1 MDMQTIIERVE
12 RNIRQALRDYRAHTS
27 QTEVLDDVSDAFITR
42 LARDSSYAKQELR
55 ELFSKSPVW
64 CEDID
69 ALVINGT
76 RTHNPDYNRIR
87 NLAWDILAEPL
98 YEARRTDDLER
109 RSCLEAAVE
118 FFANPNLDQP
128 ELYIEAINRLAPK
141 AYAPGKKLSRVFKA
155 LCTKLGVAD
164 ETAGSQFQHLYAQFA
179 DELTSRKIGFKL
191 YVSINPAHFL
201 TMSNPK
207 YDKRGNTLTSCHS
220 FNSTEY
226 DYNNGCSGYARDNYT
241 FIVFT
246 VDDPSNPET
255 LNNRKTTRQ
264 IFAYKPG
271 NGLLLQ
277 SRMYNTSGGV
287 YGAAE
292 DSKLYRDLVQRE
304 ISMLEEM
311 PNLWKTSSFY
321 GSDFAHAIHA
331 HEDFGGY
338 PDWAYENF
346 DAHVSVRKDRAE
358 DFEGL
363 EIGAAGLCICCGG
376 EISTKLYCDGCAES
390 SDENYCE
397 HCEEYTSDELYEV
410 HDSRGNTL
418 TVCEDCRND
427 YYTQCDDCDE
437 YYPNDC
443 VYSTADSRYVCE
455 NCRDNYSYC
464 EHCDELYEDDE
475 LYTARGERGYD
486 VSVCRDCLDE
496 FYTECADCHDYHHN
510 SRIHAVYRENGDVVY
525 VCDDCAADYE
535 ECPHCGELVKV
546 RDDGTCPHCGA
557 VIEAEEE
564 VEINIE
570 AGKEHEVA

>member
-1 MDMQTIIERVE
+1 MDMQTVIERAE
-12 RNIRQALRDYRAHTS
+12 RNIRQALRDYRAHTG

-76 RTHNPDYNRIR
+76 RTHNPDYKCIR
-87 NLAWDILAEPL
+87 NLAINILRDAFTA
-98 YEARRTDDLER
+98 ARACNDNNRYAD
-109 RSCLEAAVE
+109 LEAAVE
-118 FFANPNLDQP
+118 FFANPSLDQP
-128 ELYIEAINRLAPK
+128 NLFTDAINRLAPK

-155 LCTKLGVAD
+155 ICTKLGVAD
-164 ETAGSQFQHLYAQFA
+164 ETAGSEFQHLYAQFA
-179 DELTSRKIGFKL
+179 DEITARKIGFKL

-207 YDKRGNTLTSCHS
+207 CDHRGNTLTSCHS

-264 IFAYKPG
+264 IFVYKPG

-304 ISMLEEM
+304 ISMLEEK
-311 PNLWKTSSFY
+311 PNLWKTCKFY
-321 GSDFAHAIHA
+321 GSDFATDIYAS
-331 HEDFGGY
+331 EDFGGY
-338 PDWAYENF
+338 PDWTYENF

-358 DFEGL
+358 DFEEL
-363 EIGAAGLCICCGG
+363 EIGATGLCICCGN
-376 EISTKLYCDGCAES
+376 EISSGLYCDDCKEGKS
-390 SDENYCE
+390 YCE
-397 HCEEYTSDELYEV
+397 HCEEYTRGELYEV
-410 HDSRGNTL
+410 YDARGNTMVVCESCREDYY
-418 TVCEDCRND
+418 TQCEDCDEWFPNDCMRETADGRYVCEDCR
-427 YYTQCDDCDE
+427 E
-437 YYPNDC
+437 
-443 VYSTADSRYVCE
+443 S
-455 NCRDNYSYC
+455 YSYC
-464 EHCDELYEDDE
+464 EQCDELYHDDE
-475 LYTARGERGYD
+475 MYD
-486 VSVCRDCLDE
+486 VYDEHGHSIQVCADCRDE
-496 FYTECADCHDYHHN
+496 HYTECADCGECHPNDCVY
-510 SRIHAVYRENGDVVY
+510 AVYNESGDAQH
-525 VCDDCAADYE
+525 VCEDCLSEYE
-535 ECPHCGELVKV
+535 ECPHCGERVKIC
-546 RDDGTCPHCGA
+546 DDGTCPCCGA
-557 VIEAEEE
+557 VIEAEDDAET
-564 VEINIE
+564 
-570 AGKEHEVA
+570 GKEHEVA

>member
-1 MDMQTIIERVE
+1 MDMQTVIERAE
-12 RNIRQALRDYRAHTS
+12 RNIRQALRDYRAHTG

-76 RTHNPDYNRIR
+76 RTHNPDYKRIR
-87 NLAWDILAEPL
+87 ELAKDILYTAFV
-98 YEARRTDDLER
+98 EAKARGDNDRYAD
-109 RSCLEAAVE
+109 LEAAVE
-118 FFANPNLDQP
+118 FFANPSLDQP
-128 ELYIEAINRLAPK
+128 SLFTDAINRLAPK

-155 LCTKLGVAD
+155 ICTKLGVAD
-164 ETAGSQFQHLYAQFA
+164 ETAGSEFQHLYAQFA
-179 DELTSRKIGFKL
+179 DELTARKIGFKL

-207 YDKRGNTLTSCHS
+207 CDHRGNTLTSCHS

-264 IFAYKPG
+264 IFVYKPG

-304 ISMLEEM
+304 ISMLEEK
-311 PNLWKTSSFY
+311 PNLWKTCKFY
-321 GSDFAHAIHA
+321 GSDFATDIYAS
-331 HEDFGGY
+331 EDFGGY
-338 PDWAYENF
+338 PDWTYENF

-358 DFEGL
+358 DFEEL
-363 EIGAAGLCICCGG
+363 EIGAAGLCICCGE
-376 EISTKLYCDGCAES
+376 EISSGLYCDDCKQG
-390 SDENYCE
+390 ENYCE
-397 HCEEYTSDELYEV
+397 HCEEYTQGDLYEV
-410 HDSRGNTL
+410 HDSHGNTL
-418 TVCEDCRND
+418 MVCEDCRENHYTCCEDCGGWFPND
-427 YYTQCDDCDE
+427 YMYE
-437 YYPNDC
+437 
-443 VYSTADSRYVCE
+443 TADGRSICE
-455 NCRDNYSYC
+455 SCHDDYSYC
-464 EHCDELYEDDE
+464 EYCEELYPYDD
-475 LYTARGERGYD
+475 LHTAYD
-486 VSVCRDCLDE
+486 TCGNEIQVCGDCLE
-496 FYTECADCHDYHHN
+496 EHYTECADCGEYHPN
-510 SRIHAVYRENGDVVY
+510 DCVYAVYNESGDAQH
-525 VCDDCAADYE
+525 VCEDCLSEYYE
-535 ECPHCGELVKV
+535 ECPHCGECVKIC
-546 RDDGTCPHCGA
+546 DDGTCPCCGA
-557 VIEAEEE
+557 VIEAEDDAET
-564 VEINIE
+564 
-570 AGKEHEVA
+570 GKEHEVA